1 MKHRAG
7 ATHVAFTTQRDSLLA
22 DAVQAARTGP
32 AIAAPLL
39 QRMTQEIFK
48 YHREVV
54 PDGQNRAQRER
65 SRLALELIC
74 RELWPNAVIHVFG
87 SVASTLYL
95 RDSDIDF
102 TVALPEAD
110 MQVLRNTAEP
120 AAPPSRRRNRKSATA
135 AAATTTGG
143 DTPAAPAVASS
154 SSSTTSS
161 ALSKAAELHDVSW
174 VPPDS
179 ETHNLFVTNLPFTA
193 SADDVL
199 SIFEPCGAGGVFLPM
214 RAGTTQMKGLG
225 FLLMPTKQSASDAIS
240 AMNGVVLGGR
250 PLRVSLAKY
259 GFSTELAQPGFLVR
273 AHNTIFFD
281 EKRAAAAAS
290 AASTSATTATEHN
303 DDDDDGDDD
312 DDDDEDDLPE
322 EEWTA
327 EDARRRGG
335 DVLALTKLF
344 QLLRKD
350 RALGQFK
357 LIDMARIPIIQ
368 RHVRGP
374 STLGSWPFDLTINRL
389 LGVYNSALIRHFVL
403 ADARFAPLALLVKAW
418 AGRLGVNSSQHG
430 YLSSYALYLMLIFY
444 LQTRAPPVL
453 PNLCAGRS
461 TGGSVLI
468 DGYNCYFDREAQ
480 PPSKNTL
487 THSELLIG
495 FFRFYATEFDYENE
509 VVCVRR
515 AARTTKA
522 DLQTELTALIEDARY
537 PSMQLKRYSLVSN
550 WKKEMLAVEDPFE
563 NNFNP
568 ARHLQ
573 DHRFAY
579 VVRCFK
585 STFVALVA
593 QPTLATLNIH

>member
-259 GFSTELAQPGFLVR
+259 GFSTELAQPGFLDAR
-273 AHNTIFFD
+273 AQHHLLRR
-281 EKRAAAAAS
+281 EVCSRAAAAA
-290 AASTSATTATEHN
+290 AAAAACKERCCCHYRQPTRSTATTMPTRTTTTTTTTRTT
-303 DDDDDGDDD
+303 
-312 DDDDEDDLPE
+312 LPE

-335 DVLALTKLF
+335 DVLALTEAVPAAA
-344 QLLRKD
+344 Q
-350 RALGQFK
+350 ATATLGQFK

-374 STLGSWPFDLTINRL
+374 STSGRVAVRPDDQPPARRVQQRADSPLCAGRRALRAARAARQGVGGPPRRQQLAARL
-389 LGVYNSALIRHFVL
+389 PVVVRALSHADFL
-403 ADARFAPLALLVKAW
+403 SADARAA
-418 AGRLGVNSSQHG
+418 
-430 YLSSYALYLMLIFY
+430 
-444 LQTRAPPVL
+444 VL
-453 PNLCAGRS
+453 PNLCAGRA
-461 TGGSVLI
+461 TGSSVLI

-480 PPSKNTL
+480 PPSQE
-487 THSELLIG
+487 H
-495 FFRFYATEFDYENE
+495 ADA
-509 VVCVRR
+509 RR
-515 AARTTKA
+515 AADRLLPLLR
-522 DLQTELTALIEDARY
+522 DR
-537 PSMQLKRYSLVSN
+537 V
-550 WKKEMLAVEDPFE
+550 
-563 NNFNP
+563 
-568 ARHLQ
+568 
-573 DHRFAY
+573 
-579 VVRCFK
+579 
-585 STFVALVA
+585 
-593 QPTLATLNIH
+593 